1 MFSNAVRPARTE
13 ADREKIYQIRE
24 ILDNAGFTE
33 TATLRLLGIPVFPGL
48 RDRRRLLPEFL
59 ARAQGGGRLETF
71 VRLFVLQ
78 QTIPIN
84 AARSAVAP
92 TDLEGWEHIGLI
104 RKRENEVQATVELC
118 RCGDVIAAADW
129 PGEAGKDVDEVMGLA
144 ASSRALIQMTIR
156 RPTDRAFDLGTGC
169 GVQAI
174 LAARHCQKV
183 FAADVNPRAVRF
195 AEFNAC
201 LNKTENIEF
210 LTGSIFEPVAGEKF
224 DLMICNPPFVIGPK
238 LLYTHTSTGTQSDH
252 FCQAI
257 VREAPKHLSENGFAQ
272 IVCNWAQ
279 VGGETSE
286 EHVGH
291 WLEGSGCDAW
301 VLHSHTEP
309 AADYARARAEE
320 NAPDSGT
327 ADSLYDDWMKY
338 FERENITAVNFG
350 LITMRRS
357 EKAANWIR
365 YDEIPGANGVCGK
378 SIELGFLLRDFLD
391 AHRDDGELLNTK
403 LRSAPDLKFLKG
415 QGNGTHSGKTRVRL
429 EQGLTFAATLDP
441 EVADFIGTCKGNST
455 LGDYARR
462 LAAQKHLP
470 VTYLLPS
477 FLVVVRHLIELG
489 FLVPLE
495 TLSKIDQL

>member
-1 MFSNAVRPARTE
+1 VFANAVRPARTE
-13 ADREKIYQIRE
+13 ADLEKIYRTRE
-24 ILDNAGFTE
+24 ILDDAGFTE
-33 TATLRLLGIPVFPGL
+33 AATLRLLGIPVFPGL

-59 ARAQGGGRLETF
+59 ARTQGGGPLETF

-78 QTIPIN
+78 QTLPID
-84 AARSAVAP
+84 AVRSAVAP
-92 TDLEGWEHIGLI
+92 MDIESWEHIGLI
-104 RKRENEVQATVELC
+104 RKQENGVQATVELC
-118 RCGDVIAAADW
+118 QCGDVIAAADW

-156 RPTDRAFDLGTGC
+156 RPTERAFDLGTGC

-174 LAARHCQKV
+174 LVARHCQRV

-201 LNKTENIEF
+201 LNKSDNVSF
-210 LTGSIFEPVAGEKF
+210 STGSLFAPVAGEKF
-224 DLMICNPPFVIGPK
+224 DLIICNPPFVIGPK
-238 LLYTHTSTGTQSDH
+238 LLYTHTSTGAQSDH
-252 FCQAI
+252 FCETI

-279 VGGETSE
+279 AGDETSE
-286 EHVGH
+286 EHVGR
-291 WLEGSGCDAW
+291 WLEGSGCDVW

-309 AADYARARAEE
+309 AEDYARARSEE
-320 NAPDSGT
+320 NALDTDT
-327 ADSLYDDWMKY
+327 ADSLYDDWMAY

-391 AHRDDGELLNTK
+391 THREDGELLNTK

-415 QGNGTHSGKTRVRL
+415 QGNGTRSGKTRVRL

-441 EVADFIGTCKGNST
+441 EVADFIGSCKGNST
-455 LGDYARR
+455 LGDYARKI
-462 LAAQKHLP
+462 AAQRHIP
-470 VTYLLPS
+470 MTYLVPS
-477 FLVVVRHLIELG
+477 FLIVVRHLIELG
-489 FLVPLE
+489 FLLPME
-495 TLSKIDQL
+495 IFSTIDK